1 MNPNPPTL
9 LARRAHHVSPLWHLP
24 PPYSGFHTA
33 GYIGGRMVKWL
44 EEIEVASEESDNYY
58 HRKVRVCRKGGVCR
72 FVPRLAKCTLGVGP
86 RGSNLSRVCE
96 VSILLPV
103 NQARTCRLQ
112 SGMG

>member
-1 MNPNPPTL
+1 MWAQGLVQCGISLQGSVRATLGSMNPNPPTL

-24 PPYSGFHTA
+24 PPSSGFHTA

-86 RGSNLSRVCE
+86 RGSN
-96 VSILLPV
+96 
-103 NQARTCRLQ
+103 
-112 SGMG
+112 